1 MADRTLPDLVG
12 SKAWRKGG
20 AWKWST
26 RAVAGLTAF
35 TFTFLQF
42 TTPFASAEQPTLPDW
57 LKEENGGWVSQEQAA
72 RMQKADQ
79 DLLTH
84 LSALEQAQQRFV
96 TTHPSGLEV
105 QYADQEAVVARDSA
119 GNLLWAPTLDD
130 YRKVQNGTL
139 LLVDGTLQVV
149 KEGQLARQVD
159 AMGNEAVFRADGRVD
174 HEVAA
179 DGTQT
184 DYTYSETGFTRTTY
198 NPGGDLVQEYNAQG
212 RLIKETTYRVVM
224 EGGGGNVA
232 LGRTV
237 ATSTAFSGSGGSR
250 AVDGMSG
257 DKASGWVATNVN
269 GGGDWLKLDMGSV
282 KEINRIVYDTRYAP
296 AYLTAASRIWQEKF
310 TIEGSVDGVN
320 WFPLLQKS
328 GLTTFQLFDVAI
340 AAVKMRYVKVSGILS
355 RYAASATWHYAYVNE
370 LGLYET
376 ASHAVGMT
384 VDQES
389 VYTYDAQGRLAKVT
403 ESHPVTEGGGGN
415 VALGRT
421 VATSSALSGAAGTRA
436 ADGLFGTESGGW
448 VGGNINGGTD
458 WLKLDM
464 GSVKE
469 INRIVYDTRYAPAYL
484 TAASRIWQEK
494 FTIEG
499 SVDGVNWF
507 PLLQKSGLTTFQL
520 FDVAIAATKLR
531 YVKVSG
537 ILSRY
542 AASATWHYAYVNEL
556 EVFETPAHV
565 IGTAVDREY
574 AYEYDAQG
582 RLSKVTESH
591 PVTETSGGGNV
602 ALKAAS
608 SASSTYAAYTPS
620 LAVDGQTGDKAFG
633 WMGAT
638 VNGSADSLQVDLGS
652 IKQIDRILYDT
663 RFGPGYLSGAAMIWQ
678 TDFKIWGSEDGITWT
693 SLLEKSGLTTP
704 QLFNVQIN
712 PANVRYVKVFGIL
725 SRYAASSTWHRAYTG
740 ELSLFEKTV
749 TQTRQVVDRTY
760 QYEYDA
766 QGQLSKVTESHPVTE
781 TSGGGNVALKAATK
795 TSSAYSTYT
804 GSLAV
809 DGQTGDKALGWM
821 GATINGSGDWLQVDM
836 GAVKEVDRL
845 LYDTRF
851 GPGYLS
857 GAAMIWQ
864 TAFKIWGSEDG
875 ITWTSLLEK
884 SGLTTPQLFNVQ
896 INPTKVRYVK
906 VFGILSRYAASSTW
920 HRAYAAELSLFE
932 KTVTQ
937 TRQVIDHVYPYD
949 PLPSATRNSNRPNG
963 VWNQAGWPVTPD
975 RIAPTGSIQGP
986 AVTEQKEIT
995 LTLTASDPAAADGTT
1010 GSGVAFVRFSL
1021 NGGQSWSSPQP
1032 IAPTLAVTLPEQYG
1046 DYSISVEFQDKA
1058 GNRSGTVVHS
1068 VTLGT
1073 TPPPVL
1079 KLASASST
1087 TSELYDLIV
1096 QVDGLNRPA
1105 QRWRLGRGQSGLIAS
1120 AAKPSSKEVWARF
1133 TVTRSG
1139 ELPAVVNPPSIP
1151 EGERLTQTL
1160 TDGSVALYVGG
1171 KLVQVTL
1178 PDGTRLIAPTQDAT
1192 GRITGGW
1199 LTTPDGTTT
1208 FLQGGAAVW
1217 SKDSLGTVTWYFP
1230 DGAAEAAKTAD
1241 GTVSTYAY
1249 QLDSA
1254 GKVTSILVTAG
1265 EVSALYDPDGRL
1277 IQQLRADGRRLTYT
1291 QGRLSAIEFP
1301 NQPAIRYTETVQ
1313 TDGSILSERPAA
1325 AQTDLPRRF
1334 LYAADGSLREVTQA
1348 DGTILR
1354 FSGGIPTEAVAPNGS
1369 VTRLSAEQSGQ
1380 TLQTLSINRNG
1391 IIRTYDASG
1400 KLTRLTLADKTGLD
1414 LAGETAQAVLLA
1426 DGTRITDGVYGADS
1440 KLISGTVTLQDGRI
1454 VRYAGGQPVEATLPD
1469 GSRVTYSGGQPS
1481 QLNLAGGLAYSLAHG
1496 NSWIATLTTAAPA
1509 SDSITQM
1516 VYSEGWVL
1524 LKAARAD
1531 GAQLAYANGRLN
1543 TLTQA
1548 NGTVISYAYDNAGR
1562 LTSTVAASPDPAE
1575 PVIRSEYAYD
1585 RIRKVFKGSQLLYEY
1600 SYEFDES
1607 GDEISVL
1614 HELVTGLTKRYRG
1627 GLLISQMDADG
1638 AMTAYSY
1645 TDNAGGWLDA
1655 LSGSTE
1661 AVQTLPDGTAAYYQR
1676 QSPAPDSSWQLV
1688 RLVLSD
1694 GREITDLTNP
1704 AVAGQVAQAALPK
1717 DSASLFRIQRL
1728 GILKP
1733 IHNTVPEMLLSDAQK
1748 SALSF
1753 LAGGQIA
1760 AGEYAGLVPSYA
1772 QVPANDPLA
1781 AAIKDRAYSYDQ
1793 AATAIALTTAG
1804 KFTEAGK
1811 ILEALAQR
1819 ENGSGRLGFAYR
1831 LVPSAQDDP
1840 AIYAGTLA
1848 WVGMAALFYQQQT
1861 GDGRFLPMAE
1871 RLAKTLLGFQ
1881 DAGTG
1886 LIQGGLS
1893 TQGTPLGWIST
1904 EHNVETYFFLR
1915 DLTTLTRKETYA
1927 AAAARVKE
1935 GILKE
1940 LWKIDHFK
1948 RGRGDDA
1955 LMLDPQ
1961 ALGALFLLAVN
1972 KREEAFAVRAFIEKN
1987 FLRAV
1992 EVDGRVIIGYAPHSA
2007 DSFIWTEGSLMV
2019 GLLDRRM
2026 GNWTSTEQIARQ
2038 MESLRELSGG
2048 GLRYASGRA
2057 ITQAPNDGTT
2067 YTNFPSASAT
2077 AWYLLANLNPSALL
2091 DASPPAAAGTP
2102 RIESAGL
2109 SQSGKVKERFTY
2121 RYEGGLTH
2129 ITDDSGTTR
2138 VYDAFNQMVA
2148 IEQIEGPSYLVSSAK
2163 DLSIGQMALLAE
2175 LDPSSTEALA
2185 ILANPAGEE
2194 ISVHR
2199 LTHLTLADGTVVTE
2213 NFAPDTIVAQ
2223 EFDSQGRLL
2232 TRSQANGQIT
2242 LYENG
2247 RPTQTL
2253 DTEGN
2258 VTTRFTYNEAGQLVK
2273 LTLYG
2278 ARRELT
2284 EGTASAR
2291 AEVIRKRADALEE
2304 LAIRKQLAIGQLAD
2318 QTAQARTQLQN
2329 QLTDLGQKLSDLEN
2343 TDVHGR
2349 EAKKQKGRALDQ
2361 IRAGMNQVRSALSSL
2376 DQQYS
2381 QALGGM
2387 ESQVESVRN
2396 QLESQSASAF
2406 TSITTKEEEFARQI
2420 IFQEVTVILTRVYRN
2435 VIGRDPDEKETS
2447 QAVDQLYAQFGA
2459 NPEAALDLTAL
2470 EQKIRALPDYP
2481 VRVQQVAQIRQAV
2494 SAKLDSWAA
2503 ASDEQKT
2510 SQMAPYGVSLGQIV
2524 PLNSAAIAEIRTWL
2538 NTNSLHFGHSAFL
2551 ALQGLLAQA
2560 EGIQV
2565 DTVTLAVEAI
2575 WLDILTG
2582 VISPRTTGDLEL
2594 SLFSMEHVSE
2604 KYGLDVTPARVSLDD
2619 LKAMLPKEITFFQT
2633 VSPDGR
2639 TSYELK
2645 EDGTLEIVDLSSDQV
2660 KQTVSL
2666 FAGLTATEPSITFT
2680 QQTDG
2685 SLLLQTQGLPVG
2697 GIVSFW
2703 TENDQAG
2710 EAGVYYIKPLDA
2722 DKSYFTLPAEG
2733 VARIPPL
2740 SYRPG
2745 HARVLVFK
2753 DAQAIATFQQRQR
2766 EMHPWSPLYATN
2778 FFKDILV
2785 TRPGVSYKISDLD
2798 QMKVDSSFMS
2808 STGLMVFD
2816 LSSGGNLTEM
2826 GGFWNPPPDPA
2837 FTPQQML
2844 LTPDGNTLWVRAS
2857 GKTRTGAAFLSLDL
2871 RTGVVSQLDTGLIT
2885 PAQMAL
2891 SLDGTILYV
2900 QDAASP
2906 EGGLSSLVAMDA
2918 ATGQVLKRA
2927 PLPVGA
2933 LAGMAVTAGNQIILA
2948 GKKGTQ
2954 LFFLNAA
2961 TLQTVRVTSGYG
2973 SIENLALRPDGQVA
2987 YLLDSSRKK
2996 LIVVST
3002 STGQTLSEVQTD
3014 GASGEVAFSP
3024 DGTVVY
3030 FTRHDTGT
3038 VLRLDAASHQPI
3050 QDVREGE
3057 GGTDQAFRRRTAPIL
3072 AHVNGNHYLH
3082 VLAVT
3087 ADGKILVREPNKGPN
3102 GSIVALSAEEFSRIW
3117 QGVILSPR
3125 APPHA
3130 YQRLTD
3136 SEALSITGSFFP
3148 VLFAIF
3154 AAVASA
3160 IGTAVTAIIGAVAAL
3175 LATLGSVLASVFS
3188 ALGTAFSSIGSF
3200 FGGFGS
3206 LFSGT
3211 GLIGQGVSALFAG
3224 KLLTGLALIGKGI
3237 LGAVG
3242 LSSFSWASLGQFA
3255 LTTAVNVG
3263 VSRGLEA
3270 LGVSPTI
3277 ASLAGAFTS
3286 GGISGALNPVSTT
3299 SSFLTKFVAGALTS
3313 TAIAGT
3319 QIGLVKAGLDPALAN
3334 IAGIGVGTITNSLAL
3349 NGLNGLGQTLST
3361 QLAPTLAG
3369 ELGFYGIQKLGES
3382 IGLDPRISQ
3391 LAGMP
3396 IKAGIGNI
3404 ANPATRGQGIV
3415 NSMWEGLKQGAVSV
3429 GLSFATQD
3437 FDPLLGN
3444 LASSVITGA
3453 IDGLL
3458 SPKDPNQPLGQR
3470 KGVFA
3475 GIGETITRAFSGF
3488 TEIGVIKPGD
3498 PLATAQSLAKLNDF
3512 TTITREQGLG
3522 AAVETYATSLL
3533 HRSSIES
3540 LLTAGQS
3547 LNRDRAIQ
3555 AAIQA
3560 QIADPNTPRVDLE
3573 GVEALQ
3579 INLGGGNFLWY
3590 NPNNHALLATL
3601 QGQEYIRHFAPPKV
3615 HEETGILSPTDALI
3629 ERKTVDPLTGAE
3641 ILTRIKLEAAGADWI
3656 EIEGPDQRV
3665 YRIEPDNLNRLRL
3678 NNDGT
3683 VKDGILTDIAS
3694 GSKYTFQSGQQV
3706 GMELDLSRASS
3717 LAKPSITNEIASR
3730 IDESFVTQR
3739 VSSSYFDSVEPSK
3752 VFTVQDTNGQSHR
3765 LSLVFKPEQNDYD
3778 VVADQSLDI
3787 NMLSAEGRLEM
3798 FLRSYSEM
3806 TGYDYDLLSK
3816 TLATY
3821 EAADFSKPE
3830 DLADKVGSAFGGIT
3844 DGVTKESF
3852 IEAAMQATQLQLT
3865 KITTFVT
3872 KTTTIEQILS
3882 FQAIGANT
3890 VVGTVQTETTHAVEV
3905 TQTVSKFKPLEKLKG
3920 PLWILAGALNY
3931 MDTENKIKE
3940 NPQLTDEQKGFVRGV
3955 EWANFGV
3962 GTAIVGGGTYA
3973 LLGAQPPI
3981 LAAIAIGAGVAA
3993 LYQIGSNW
4001 VKKNLIYNPREIDL
4015 ER

>member
-12 SKAWRKGG
+12 SKAWRKGRTWNRP
-20 AWKWST
+20 A
-26 RAVAGLTAF
+26 RLIAALTAF

-42 TTPFASAEQPTLPDW
+42 AAPFASAEQDPIPTW
-57 LKEENGGWVSQEQAA
+57 LKEDNGGWVSADKAQ
-72 RMQKADQ
+72 RMQRADQ

-84 LSALEQAQQRFV
+84 LSALEQAQQRFI
-96 TTHPSGLEV
+96 TTHPSGLEA
-105 QYADQEAVVARDSA
+105 QYANQELVVARDKS
-119 GNLLWAPTLDD
+119 GNLLWSPTFDD
-130 YRKVQNGTL
+130 YQRLQNGTL

-149 KEGQLARQVD
+149 RDGRLTRQVAVD
-159 AMGNEAVFRADGRVD
+159 GAETVFRTDGRVD
-174 HEVAA
+174 HETAL
-179 DGTQT
+179 DGTRT
-184 DYTYSETGFTRTTY
+184 DYSYSGTGFTRTTHL
-198 NPGGDLVQEYNAQG
+198 PTGDLAQEYDAQG
-212 RLIKETTYRVVM
+212 RLMKETTFRVVM

-237 ATSTAFSGSGGSR
+237 ATSSALSGASGARAADGLFGTESGG
-250 AVDGMSG
+250 
-257 DKASGWVATNVN
+257 WVGGNVS
-269 GGGDWLKLDMGSV
+269 GGGDWLKLDLGSV

-328 GLTTFQLFDVAI
+328 GLTTFQLFDAAI
-340 AAVKMRYVKVSGILS
+340 AATKMRYVKVSGILS
-355 RYAASATWHYAYVNE
+355 RYAASATWRYAYVNE

-376 ASHAVGMT
+376 AAHAVGM
-384 VDQES
+384 VADRES
-389 VYTYDAQGRLAKVT
+389 VTTYDAQGRPAKVT
-403 ESHPVTEGGGGN
+403 ESRVVMEGGGGN
-415 VALGRT
+415 VAVGRT
-421 VATSSALSGAAGTRA
+421 AATSSALSGAAGARA
-436 ADGLFGTESGGW
+436 TDGLFGTEAGGW
-448 VGGNINGGTD
+448 VGGNVNGGSD
-458 WLKLDM
+458 WLKLDL

-469 INRIVYDTRYAPAYL
+469 INRIVYDTRYAPAFL

-520 FDVAIAATKLR
+520 FDAAIAATKMR

-556 EVFETPAHV
+556 GVFETASHV
-565 IGTAVDREY
+565 TGTVADREY
-574 AYEYDAQG
+574 AYEYDTQA
-582 RLSKVTESH
+582 RLSKVTQSH
-591 PVTETSGGGNV
+591 PVTENLGGSNV
-602 ALKAAS
+602 ALKAPTTAS
-608 SASSTYAAYTPS
+608 SANPSYTASLAVDGLFGNAAIGWIGANANGAGDFLQVDLGTVKEIDRLLYDTRFGPGYNSGTYMIWQTDFKIWGSMDGVTWTSLLERTGLTTPQLFDVQINPTRVRYVKVFGIKSRYAASTTWHYAYTGELALFEKKSTQTRQAIDRQYQYSYNAQGQLLTVTEFHSVTETLGGSNVALKTPTTASSTYATYTGS
-620 LAVDGQTGDKAFG
+620 LAVDGLYGNASLG
-633 WMGAT
+633 WLGANL
-638 VNGSADSLQVDLGS
+638 NGSADSLQVDLG
-652 IKQIDRILYDT
+652 T
-663 RFGPGYLSGAAMIWQ
+663 
-678 TDFKIWGSEDGITWT
+678 
-693 SLLEKSGLTTP
+693 
-704 QLFNVQIN
+704 
-712 PANVRYVKVFGIL
+712 
-725 SRYAASSTWHRAYTG
+725 
-740 ELSLFEKTV
+740 
-749 TQTRQVVDRTY
+749 
-760 QYEYDA
+760 
-766 QGQLSKVTESHPVTE
+766 
-781 TSGGGNVALKAATK
+781 
-795 TSSAYSTYT
+795 
-804 GSLAV
+804 
-809 DGQTGDKALGWM
+809 
-821 GATINGSGDWLQVDM
+821 
-836 GAVKEVDRL
+836 VKEIDRL

-857 GAAMIWQ
+857 GSSMIWQ
-864 TAFKIWGSEDG
+864 TDFKIWGSADG
-875 ITWTSLLEK
+875 VTWTPLLERT
-884 SGLTTPQLFNVQ
+884 GLTTPQLFDLRITTTQ
-896 INPTKVRYVK
+896 VRYVK
-906 VFGILSRYAASSTW
+906 VFGIKSRYAASSGWT
-920 HRAYAAELSLFE
+920 RAYVGEIGLFE
-932 KTVTQ
+932 KITTQ
-937 TRQVIDHVYPYD
+937 TRVVIDHIYPYE
-949 PLPSATRNSNRPNG
+949 PPGAYPRPSATVSSNRPNG

-975 RIAPTGSIQGP
+975 RISPTGSVQGP
-986 AVTEQKEIT
+986 AVTEQREIT

-1010 GSGVAFVRFSL
+1010 GSGVALVRFSL
-1021 NGGQSWSSPQP
+1021 DGGKSWSSPQP
-1032 IAPTLAVTLPEQYG
+1032 FAPTLAVTLPEQYG

-1073 TPPPVL
+1073 TLPPVL
-1079 KLASASST
+1079 KFASAPST
-1087 TSELYDLIV
+1087 ASELYDLIV

-1120 AAKPSSKEVWARF
+1120 AAKPSSKEAWARF

-1151 EGERLTQTL
+1151 EGERFTQTL
-1160 TDGSVALYVGG
+1160 TDGSVALYVSG

-1178 PDGTRLIAPTQDAT
+1178 PDGTQLIAPTMDQS

-1208 FLQGGAAVW
+1208 FLQGSVAVW

-1254 GKVTSILVTAG
+1254 GKITSILVTAG

-1277 IQQLRADGRRLTYT
+1277 IQQIRADGRRLTYT

-1301 NQPAIRYTETVQ
+1301 GQPAIRYTETVQ
-1313 TDGSILSERPAA
+1313 TGGSILSERPTA

-1369 VTRLSAEQSGQ
+1369 VTRLSTEQSGQ
-1380 TLQTLSINRNG
+1380 TLQSLSINRNG

-1400 KLTRLTLADKTGLD
+1400 KLTSLTLSDKSGLD
-1414 LAGETAQAVLLA
+1414 LAGETAQAVRLA
-1426 DGTRITDGVYGADS
+1426 DGTRISGGVYGADS
-1440 KLISGTVTLQDGRI
+1440 KLISGTVTLPDGRI
-1454 VRYAGGQPVEATLPD
+1454 VRYAGGQPAEATLSD
-1469 GSRVTYSGGQPS
+1469 GSRVIYSGGQPS
-1481 QLNLAGGLAYSLAHG
+1481 QLNLASGLAYSVAHG
-1496 NSWIATLTTAAPA
+1496 NSWIATLTTSAPA

-1524 LKAARAD
+1524 QKAARAD
-1531 GAQLAYANGRLN
+1531 GAQLSYANGRLS

-1548 NGTVISYAYDNAGR
+1548 DGTVISYAYDNAGR

-1600 SYEFDES
+1600 SYEFDDS

-1614 HELVTGLTKRYRG
+1614 RELTTGLTKRYRG

-1638 AMTAYSY
+1638 AVTTYSY
-1645 TDNAGGWLDA
+1645 TGNAGGWLDA
-1655 LSGSTE
+1655 LSGSME

-1688 RLVLSD
+1688 RLVLPD
-1694 GREITDLTNP
+1694 GRAVTDLTNP

-1733 IHNTVPEMLLSDAQK
+1733 IHNATPEMLLSDAQK

-1781 AAIKDRAYSYDQ
+1781 AALKDRAYSYDQ
-1793 AATAIALTTAG
+1793 AATAIALTAAG
-1804 KFTEAGK
+1804 KFTQAGS

-1819 ENGSGRLGFAYR
+1819 EAGSGRLGFAYR
-1831 LVPSAQDDP
+1831 LAPSAQDDP
-1840 AIYAGTLA
+1840 ALYAGTLA

-1893 TQGTPLGWIST
+1893 AQGTPLGWSST
-1904 EHNVETYFFLR
+1904 EHNVEAYFFLR
-1915 DLTTLTRKETYA
+1915 DLATLTRKEAYA
-1927 AAAARVKE
+1927 AAADRVKE

-1940 LWKIDHFK
+1940 LWQIDHFK

-1992 EVDGRVIIGYAPHSA
+1992 EVGGRVIIGYAPHTA

-2019 GLLDRRM
+2019 GLLDRRL
-2026 GNWTSTEQIARQ
+2026 GNRTSTEQIARQ

-2048 GLRYASGRA
+2048 GIRYASGRA

-2067 YTNFPSASAT
+2067 YTDFPSAAAT
-2077 AWYLLANLNPSALL
+2077 AWYLLANLNPTALL
-2091 DASPPAAAGTP
+2091 DAAPPAAAGSP
-2102 RIESAGL
+2102 RVESAVL

-2121 RYEGGLTH
+2121 RYEGGLTR

-2138 VYDAFNQMVA
+2138 VYDAFNQLVA
-2148 IEQIEGPSYLVSSAK
+2148 IEQIEGPSYWVLAAR
-2163 DLSIGQMALLAE
+2163 DLSTGQTNRLAQ
-2175 LDPSSTEALA
+2175 LDPSSAEALN
-2185 ILANPAGEE
+2185 ILTHPAGEK

-2199 LTHLTLADGTVVTE
+2199 LTHLTLANGTVITE
-2213 NFAPDTIVAQ
+2213 NFSPDSITAQ
-2223 EFDSQGRLL
+2223 EFDSEGRLL
-2232 TRSQANGQIT
+2232 TRTQANGQIT
-2242 LYENG
+2242 LYEDG
-2247 RPTQTL
+2247 RPLETL
-2253 DTEGN
+2253 DAEGN
-2258 VTTRFTYNEAGQLVK
+2258 VTTSFTYNEAGQLVK
-2273 LTLYG
+2273 LTLLG
-2278 ARRELT
+2278 ARRELADN
-2284 EGTASAR
+2284 TAAAR

-2304 LAIRKQLAIGQLAD
+2304 LALRKQLAIGQIAD
-2318 QTAQARTQLQN
+2318 QTAQARAQLQA
-2329 QLTDLGQKLSDLEN
+2329 QLTDLGQKLADLEN
-2343 TDVHGR
+2343 TDVHGKK
-2349 EAKKQKGRALDQ
+2349 AKRQKGQALDQ
-2361 IRAGMNQVRSALSSL
+2361 IRHGMNQVRDALSSL

-2381 QALGGM
+2381 QALGGL

-2406 TSITTKEEEFARQI
+2406 ASITTKEEEFTRAIIRQEI
-2420 IFQEVTVILTRVYRN
+2420 TVILTRVYRN
-2435 VIGRDPDEKETS
+2435 VIGRDPDEKEIS
-2447 QAVDQLYAQFGA
+2447 EAVDQLYAQFGA
-2459 NPEAALDLTAL
+2459 DPDVALDLTAL

-2481 VRVQQVAQIRQAV
+2481 VRVQQVAQIRAQV
-2494 SAKLDSWAA
+2494 STKMDGWAA
-2503 ASDEQKT
+2503 ASDEQKAA
-2510 SQMAPYGVSLGQIV
+2510 QLAPYGVSLAQTV

-2560 EGIQV
+2560 AGIQV
-2565 DTVTLAVEAI
+2565 DAVTLAVEAI

-2594 SLFSMEHVSE
+2594 SLFSMEHVAE
-2604 KYGLDVTPARVSLDD
+2604 KYGLGLTPARVSLDD
-2619 LKAMLPKEITFFQT
+2619 LKAMLPKEITLFQS

-2645 EDGTLEIVDLSSDQV
+2645 EDGTLEIVDLSTDQV
-2660 KQTVSL
+2660 TQTVSL
-2666 FAGLTATEPSITFT
+2666 FSGLTATEPSITFT

-2685 SLLLQTQGLPVG
+2685 SLLLQTRGLPVG

-2703 TENDQAG
+2703 TENDLNG
-2710 EAGVYYIKPLDA
+2710 EAGVYYIKPLDV

-2753 DAQAIATFQQRQR
+2753 DAQAIAAFQQRQR
-2766 EMHPWSPLYATN
+2766 EMHFWAGAYATN

-2785 TRPGVSYKISDLD
+2785 MRPGVDPYKISDLD
-2798 QMKVDSSFMS
+2798 KMKVDSSFMAA
-2808 STGLMVFD
+2808 TGLMVFN
-2816 LSSGGNLTEM
+2816 LSSGGSLTEM
-2826 GGFWNPPPDPA
+2826 GEFWNPPPDPA

-2844 LTPDGNTLWVRAS
+2844 LTPDGNTLWVRAT
-2857 GKTRTGAAFLSLDL
+2857 GKTRTGAALLSLDL
-2871 RTGVVSQLDTGLIT
+2871 RTGAVSRLDTGLIT
-2885 PAQMAL
+2885 PAQMAI
-2891 SLDGTILYV
+2891 SQDGTTLYV

-2906 EGGLSSLVAMDA
+2906 EGGLSSLAAMNA
-2918 ATGQVLKRA
+2918 ATGQVLRRA
-2927 PLPVGA
+2927 ALPVGA
-2933 LAGMAVTAGNQIILA
+2933 LAGMAVSAGNQILLA
-2948 GKKGTQ
+2948 GKGAKQ
-2954 LFFLNAA
+2954 VLWLDAS
-2961 TLQTVRVTSGYG
+2961 TLQTIRTVSGYG
-2973 SIENLALRPDGQVA
+2973 SIESLALRPDGQVV
-2987 YLLDSSRKK
+2987 YVLDSSLKK
-2996 LIVVST
+2996 LVVLSAA
-3002 STGQTLSEVQTD
+3002 TGQKLSETAVD
-3014 GASGEVAFSP
+3014 GASGEIAFSP

-3030 FTRHDTGT
+3030 FTRQDTGT

-3057 GGTDQAFRRRTAPIL
+3057 GGATQAFRRRTAPIV

-3087 ADGKILVREPNKGPN
+3087 AEGNILVREPNKGPN
-3102 GSIVALSAEEFSRIW
+3102 GSIVSISAEEFSRIW

-3136 SEALSITGSFFP
+3136 SEALSITGSNFIA
-3148 VLFAIF
+3148 AIV
-3154 AAVASA
+3154 AIVTAIAVA
-3160 IGTAVTAIIGAVAAL
+3160 IGTAVVVIVSAVAAL
-3175 LATLGSVLASVFS
+3175 LAALAATMSAIFS
-3188 ALGTAFSSIGSF
+3188 ALGAVFSSIGSF

-3206 LFSGT
+3206 LFSGA
-3211 GLIGQGVSALFAG
+3211 GLLGQGFSALFAG
-3224 KLLTGLALIGKGI
+3224 QLLTGLSLIGQGL

-3313 TAIAGT
+3313 TAVAGT

-3349 NGLNGLGQTLST
+3349 NGLDGLGQTLST

-3369 ELGFYGIQKLGES
+3369 ELAFYGVQKLGET

-3404 ANPATRGQGIV
+3404 ANPGTRGQGIV
-3415 NSMWEGLKQGAVSV
+3415 NSMWEGLKSGVVSV
-3429 GLSFATQD
+3429 GVQAATQALNL
-3437 FDPLLGN
+3437 DPFAGSLISRTLSGAISGAISPSHNVFQGVYDAFRQSVGNFSTIPPPPDPEDPRFIKTLDSGEKIWNQAAYNQAIGQYEASRPVWMAQALAKTNNFSDEIRQYGLAQAVENYATSIFHRDSVESLVQSFGSIKNAITERMRQNKIRQVTLGDGTQADELSLLDDKINLLIKADPFGDISLLG
-3444 LASSVITGA
+3444 ITEDDLERRYQEIRA
-3453 IDGLL
+3453 DRQT
-3458 SPKDPNQPLGQR
+3458 KTVDMA
-3470 KGVFA
+3470 KG
-3475 GIGETITRAFSGF
+3475 TITRTYRSTAPDG
-3488 TEIGVIKPGD
+3488 TTV
-3498 PLATAQSLAKLNDF
+3498 TAQF
-3512 TTITREQGLG
+3512 
-3522 AAVETYATSLL
+3522 
-3533 HRSSIES
+3533 
-3540 LLTAGQS
+3540 
-3547 LNRDRAIQ
+3547 
-3555 AAIQA
+3555 
-3560 QIADPNTPRVDLE
+3560 LE
-3573 GVEALQ
+3573 
-3579 INLGGGNFLWY
+3579 
-3590 NPNNHALLATL
+3590 
-3601 QGQEYIRHFAPPKV
+3601 
-3615 HEETGILSPTDALI
+3615 
-3629 ERKTVDPLTGAE
+3629 E
-3641 ILTRIKLEAAGADWI
+3641 ISAAGVTKVTIQDSQGNSYTVTPNSFQDI
-3656 EIEGPDQRV
+3656 
-3665 YRIEPDNLNRLRL
+3665 RL
-3678 NNDGT
+3678 NADGSIR
-3683 VKDGILTDIAS
+3683 DGILTDFAS
-3694 GSKYTFQSGQQV
+3694 GVKYNFQSGRLIPDT
-3706 GMELDLSRASS
+3706 EHFEPA
-3717 LAKPSITNEIASR
+3717 APIFKIETPH
-3730 IDESFVTQR
+3730 IDS
-3739 VSSSYFDSVEPSK
+3739 EPSRPEIRSLIFK
-3752 VFTVQDTNGQSHR
+3752 DQPP
-3765 LSLVFKPEQNDYD
+3765 SLVFQDRGTIRTAFGDLEVSVNVADTQGAPVLTDKMYLDVYAYNAEDPSKPIVITIPIDPELRAPTSDFKLQPMNLLEKSAAATTGFLLTRLNEYKNILGIEQVVIRNDYGFP
-3778 VVADQSLDI
+3778 VAWTRTWYNTPYAPDARGLAQGLTVAALLYNMTVTALDPG
-3787 NMLSAEGRLEM
+3787 LSTEQKKLTQLVNASG
-3798 FLRSYSEM
+3798 
-3806 TGYDYDLLSK
+3806 
-3816 TLATY
+3816 TLAGIR
-3821 EAADFSKPE
+3821 A
-3830 DLADKVGSAFGGIT
+3830 GS
-3844 DGVTKESF
+3844 
-3852 IEAAMQATQLQLT
+3852 
-3865 KITTFVT
+3865 
-3872 KTTTIEQILS
+3872 
-3882 FQAIGANT
+3882 
-3890 VVGTVQTETTHAVEV
+3890 
-3905 TQTVSKFKPLEKLKG
+3905 
-3920 PLWILAGALNY
+3920 
-3931 MDTENKIKE
+3931 
-3940 NPQLTDEQKGFVRGV
+3940 
-3955 EWANFGV
+3955 
-3962 GTAIVGGGTYA
+3962 
-3973 LLGAQPPI
+3973 
-3981 LAAIAIGAGVAA
+3981 IGAG
-3993 LYQIGSNW
+3993 LYQVLFRAGVSTSGAIVAGVGLTLVGVW
-4001 VKKNLIYNPREIDL
+4001 AIDRVAKFL
-4015 ER
+4015 KEKIAEKATQAK